1 MELDITLMPVPLF
14 KFGGFTIQR
23 HSSSNLKKIIPVPL
37 FKLGGLIVTSFLSC
51 KSFTIITTNL
61 PFAPLAS
68 PLKVF
73 SYPVEGYM
81 LMDENRIPWETIS
94 S

>member
-1 MELDITLMPVPLF
+1 M
-14 KFGGFTIQR
+14 KGASR
-23 HSSSNLKKIIPVPL
+23 
-37 FKLGGLIVTSFLSC
+37 FLSC
-51 KSFTIITTNL
+51 KFFNIFTTNL

-81 LMDENRIPWETIS
+81 SMDENRIPWEMIS